1 MGKEREK
8 KFRIRKVPMI
18 LQLEMVECGAAS
30 LAMVMAYHKKW
41 IPLERLRVDCGVSR
55 DGSSAKAILKVA
67 RMYGFEAKG
76 FRAEPSNLKAI
87 PMPCIIHW
95 NMNHFVVL
103 ARITTKLAFI
113 NDPARGEVKVP
124 MGQFKIS
131 FSGIVIAITPGKD
144 FEPGGKPVS
153 VWPFAKERLK
163 GSVPVFV
170 FIIAV
175 SALTAI
181 IGILAT
187 LMNRVFVDDLLS
199 GNRPEWAF
207 GFIALFLAFQ
217 FLSVMLSIID
227 TRTNLKITAKF
238 AVVSSGMFMWH
249 ALRLPVEFYSSRN
262 AGDIA
267 ERQGENDGVSM
278 SLIQL
283 FAPLFINALMVIF
296 YLFIVLRYSVLLT
309 AIGFSSLLI
318 NYATGKFITNKSVD
332 ISRVSSRDMGKLGAM
347 TVSGIE
353 MIETIKS
360 AGAEDGFF
368 EKWSGLHAA
377 VNDSKI
383 KNMKLNL
390 SFGLI
395 PQFVSQIMNIAVLI
409 GGAYLMIRGEMTVG
423 IFFAFQ
429 GFLSA
434 FLAPFSK
441 ILNAKLKMQQTKV
454 SMERVQDVFNY
465 STDVTYGELGVGSEE
480 LGVRDEGVE
489 HSPVSVGDG
498 VLDVPHYAAGSEPY
512 RKLSGAV
519 EIKNL
524 TFGYNR
530 LAPPLLENFN
540 LTLRQGDSLALVG
553 ASGCGKSTIAKL
565 ISNLY
570 KPWSGEILF
579 DGKTADEAPREIFT
593 SSVSVIDQDIVLFQ
607 DSINNNIKTWDKSI
621 EDFEVIL
628 AARDAQIHSTIID
641 RDGGYSAGV
650 LEGGKNFSGGER
662 QRLEIA
668 GALANDPTIVILDEA
683 TSALDAKTEY
693 DVIKAIR
700 DRGITTIIVAHRLST
715 IRDCNEIIVLDK
727 GKVVQRGTHDVL
739 FNMDGK
745 YRELISTS

>member
-1 MGKEREK
+1 MAK
-8 KFRIRKVPMI
+8 KVPVV

-41 IPLERLRVDCGVSR
+41 VPLERLRVDCGVSR
-55 DGSSAKAILKVA
+55 DGSSATAILKVA

-76 FRAEPSNLKAI
+76 FRAEPDQLCDI
-87 PMPCIIHW
+87 PLPCVIHW

-103 ARITTKLAFI
+103 TKLAKNFAVI

-124 MGQFKIS
+124 TEQFNTAFTGIAIS
-131 FSGIVIAITPGKD
+131 ITPGKD
-144 FEPGGKPVS
+144 FKPSGQPTS

-170 FIIAV
+170 FIVMV

-181 IGILAT
+181 IGIVST
-187 LMNRVFVDDLLS
+187 LMSRVFVDDFLSAETRRWSAYGFIGLLLAFHLLS
-199 GNRPEWAF
+199 
-207 GFIALFLAFQ
+207 IL
-217 FLSVMLSIID
+217 LSVID

-249 ALRLPVEFYSSRN
+249 ALRLPMDFYSSRN

-267 ERQGENDGVSM
+267 ARQSENDGISL

-283 FAPLFINALMVIF
+283 FAPLFIDALMVGF
-296 YLFIVLRYSVLLT
+296 YLFVVLRYSVLLT
-309 AIGFSSLLI
+309 IIGFSSLII
-318 NYATGKFITNKSVD
+318 NYAINRFTTMKNVD
-332 ISRVSSRDMGKLGAM
+332 ISRVASRDAGKLGAM
-347 TVSGIE
+347 TVAGVE

-368 EKWSGLHAA
+368 EKWSGFHAA
-377 VNDSKI
+377 VNDSGI
-383 KNMKLNL
+383 KAKKLEM
-390 SFGLI
+390 SVGMI
-395 PQFVSQIMNIAVLI
+395 PQIVSQTINIVVLLI
-409 GGAYLMIRGEMTVG
+409 GAYLIIQGGMTVG

-441 ILNAKLKMQQTKV
+441 IINARLKMQHTKV

-465 STDVTYGELGVGSEE
+465 KTDVEYKEFNMEE
-480 LGVRDEGVE
+480 NVN
-489 HSPVSVGDG
+489 
-498 VLDVPHYAAGSEPY
+498 
-512 RKLSGAV
+512 KLSGRI
-519 EIKNL
+519 EIKDL

-530 LAPPLLENFN
+530 LSEPLLDHFSM
-540 LTLRQGDSLALVG
+540 TLNPGDSVALVG
-553 ASGCGKSTIAKL
+553 ASGCGKSTVAKL

-579 DGKTADEAPREIFT
+579 DGKTADEVPREIFT
-593 SSVSVIDQDIVLFQ
+593 SSVSVVDQDIILFQ
-607 DSINNNIKTWDKSI
+607 DSINNNIKMWDKSI

-628 AARDAQIHSTIID
+628 AARDAQIHSVIID
-641 RDGGYSAGV
+641 RDGGYAADV
-650 LEGGKNFSGGER
+650 MEGGKNFSGGER

-668 GALANDPTIVILDEA
+668 GALAGDPTVAILDEA

-693 DVIKAIR
+693 DVIKAVR
-700 DRGITTIIVAHRLST
+700 DRGITTVIVAHRLST

-727 GKVVQRGTHDVL
+727 GKVVQRGTHDEL
-739 FNMDGK
+739 YAQEGQ
-745 YRELISTS
+745 YRELVSMN